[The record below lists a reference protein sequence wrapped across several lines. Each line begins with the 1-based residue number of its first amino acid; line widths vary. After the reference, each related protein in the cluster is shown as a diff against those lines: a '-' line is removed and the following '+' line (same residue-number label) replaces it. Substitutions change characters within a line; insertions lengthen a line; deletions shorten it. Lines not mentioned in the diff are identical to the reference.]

1 MMKITKKEM
10 HVMDETAC
18 SIKGV
23 MDSLLVQI
31 KMLDTDIK
39 DMEKRWLTHSLTYLL
54 TYSLTSS
61 FLILT
66 YS

>member
-23 MDSLLVQI
+23 MDSLLTQI
-31 KMLDTDIK
+31 KILDADIK
-39 DMEKRWLTHSLTYLL
+39 AMEKRLAHSCTQSIIHLL
-54 TYSLTSS
+54 IYILSL
-61 FLILT
+61 
-66 YS
+66 